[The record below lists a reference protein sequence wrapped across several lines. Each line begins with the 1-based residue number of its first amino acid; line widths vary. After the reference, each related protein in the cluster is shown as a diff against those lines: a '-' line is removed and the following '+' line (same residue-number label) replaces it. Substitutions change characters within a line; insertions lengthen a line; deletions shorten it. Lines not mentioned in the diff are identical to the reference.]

1 MSKVLP
7 SLPSRTAE
15 AGRPYNNNSV
25 VVGSSSSSM
34 SVPAERRLTVH
45 NLHSFEKREKRLPV
59 DACTQKAPHMKLYH
73 FPERVLF
80 LCNRC
85 RKDGITSDTCAV
97 DTVNQV
103 ILCSRCVT
111 RVIRPREYTPSR
123 VVPFPS
129 LLSWLNYKPSTV
141 MQAVPTDVTARPA
154 EAVAPTGH
162 RVATGMLGGGYSD
175 LRALPA
181 TPMTAA
187 AEVQSSSVASSL
199 STTHP
204 CERVWGSCTH
214 GVMCYFRNAPRS
226 LCIAYL
232 MGLCDGNTATCSLV
246 HQRVL
251 DLPVEPSTRP
261 PRLQEVPTATSATPE
276 NARFSEWIREQQQ
289 SPNKALWQLWNN
301 GSTANLLNTF
311 VPIVEAPKPSTAAMA
326 FNLTDI
332 TAALKFVK

>member
-1 MSKVLP
+1 MV
-7 SLPSRTAE
+7 
-15 AGRPYNNNSV
+15 
-25 VVGSSSSSM
+25 SSSSSPAT
-34 SVPAERRLTVH
+34 VAAERRLTVH

-59 DACTQKAPHMKLYH
+59 DACTTKAPHIKLYH
-73 FPERVLF
+73 FPDRVLF

-97 DTVNQV
+97 DSVNQI

-141 MQAVPTDVTARPA
+141 MTSVPTDVTARPA

-175 LRALPA
+175 LRALPS
-181 TPMTAA
+181 TPMAA
-187 AEVQSSSVASSL
+187 SAEVPSSSTTSSL

-204 CERVWGSCTH
+204 CERVWGTCTH

-226 LCIAYL
+226 LCIAHL
-232 MGLCDGNTATCSLV
+232 MGLCDGNTETCNLV

-261 PRLQEVPTATSATPE
+261 PRVQEGSPPAESA
-276 NARFSEWIREQQQ
+276 AFRQWMREQQQ

-301 GSTANLLNTF
+301 GSTTALLNAF
-311 VPIVEAPKPSTAAMA
+311 VPVEVVQKKTIAATSMA
-326 FNLTDI
+326 FNLHDI
-332 TAALKFVK
+332 TAALQFVKKIDRKSVV